1 MYDPNHLG
9 KALKSA
15 LFNLIMSRDIRRIQQ
30 NSSMRYVELRVNIPK
45 HVDLMSFGQRINNE
59 VDGVRWVRF
68 SVFDDENGDNDDDF
82 IIVTIS
88 IFGYGIKFWDLVSLI
103 DSVGASIRAVDRIV
117 YDYHEDDDI
126 GEIVDVTKETIY
138 VYGGD

>member
-1 MYDPNHLG
+1 
-9 KALKSA
+9 
-15 LFNLIMSRDIRRIQQ
+15 
-30 NSSMRYVELRVNIPK
+30 MRYVELRVNIPK